1 MNNHF
6 TIMMLGYNSAPWI
19 RRCVESALGQK
30 YKNFS
35 VVAVDAET
43 NDGTYDILKEYEK
56 DPAFTLIRNKKRKY
70 VNENICL
77 AVDSMVN
84 SNTIVACLDFDDW
97 LIDENVLSTLNDVYD
112 DETWMTY
119 GNYVDYYSDDHIIN
133 HGALKKYS
141 DEVVKNNAF
150 KDDNWRASH
159 LRTFRRKLFQKIN
172 RESFKNPETNDWY
185 EMAGDMALMLP
196 LLELAGDR
204 FKFIETP
211 LYCYNKNNP
220 LSDDKVSVEKQLRCE
235 KMIRESKRYKRLE
248 DLC

>member
-84 SNTIVACLDFDDW
+84 SNTIVA
-97 LIDENVLSTLNDVYD
+97 I
-112 DETWMTY
+112 
-119 GNYVDYYSDDHIIN
+119 
-133 HGALKKYS
+133 
-141 DEVVKNNAF
+141 
-150 KDDNWRASH
+150 
-159 LRTFRRKLFQKIN
+159 
-172 RESFKNPETNDWY
+172 
-185 EMAGDMALMLP
+185 
-196 LLELAGDR
+196 
-204 FKFIETP
+204 
-211 LYCYNKNNP
+211 LYFYFYP
-220 LSDDKVSVEKQLRCE
+220 F
-235 KMIRESKRYKRLE
+235 
-248 DLC
+248 